1 MRRKSPVTTSS
12 LSTLLEP
19 PNLELLRGIIL
30 DGRVPTEE
38 ELIWIR
44 KHLGLALSSIA
55 AAEHPEQPNST
66 EMRAS
71 EASME
76 ADPHCPPLADS
87 VVAQS

>member
-12 LSTLLEP
+12 LPTLLEP
-19 PNLELLRGIIL
+19 PDLELLRGIIL

-38 ELIWIR
+38 ELTWIR

-55 AAEHPEQPNST
+55 AAEHAEQPKSI

-76 ADPHCPPLADS
+76 ADPGCPALADS
-87 VVAQS
+87 VAAQS